1 LASTFSEHMTTT
13 RSFVMPSKK
22 TTMVGYVLTRFDQNQ
37 GENTLLW
44 EAQNQKRKVINH
56 KMMKSISRSITLGP
70 SISKLRKAK
79 KKCFDFLSSRSKLM
93 KHPSK
98 CVILRN
104 TSIYVVFKGLYNL
117 RHKRDHDSWV
127 KCVTTAEG

>member
-44 EAQNQKRKVINH
+44 EARNQSRKVTNPHH
-56 KMMKSISRSITLGP
+56 KMMKSISRSITLGT

-79 KKCFDFLSSRSKLM
+79 KNASTFLA
-93 KHPSK
+93 PEA
-98 CVILRN
+98 N
-104 TSIYVVFKGLYNL
+104 
-117 RHKRDHDSWV
+117 
-127 KCVTTAEG
+127 